1 MKALLVLIT
10 LTLQLT
16 PMAVAA
22 TQEAARVSESR
33 SEHTVEKYLPNI
45 RDRVRQCTILPFV
58 YDSNRVRKHQSLRSH
73 CPEVKLLST
82 AEGGGVAK
90 IHVYGQQ
97 FVARLIETEYTDGDF
112 YDVEIINTSTR
123 ESYRI
128 DNVLAF
134 GDVLLGVLGG
144 ETKGV
149 TEHLVTE

>member
-10 LTLQLT
+10 LSLQLT
-16 PMAVAA
+16 PLAVAA
-22 TQEAARVSESR
+22 TPYSSR
-33 SEHTVEKYLPNI
+33 ASEHTVERYLPNI

-58 YDSNRVRKHQSLRSH
+58 YDANHVRKEHSLRSH
-73 CPEVKLLST
+73 CPEVKLISS
-82 AEGGGVAK
+82 AQGEAIAK

-112 YDVEIINTSTR
+112 FDVEIINVGTR
-123 ESYRI
+123 ETYRI

-144 ETKGV
+144 ELHGV

>member
-22 TQEAARVSESR
+22 TQESSH
-33 SEHTVEKYLPNI
+33 SSDHTVEKYLPNI
-45 RDRVRQCTILPFV
+45 RDRVRQCTILPFI
-58 YDSNRVRKHQSLRSH
+58 YDSNHVRKEQSLRSH
-73 CPEVKLLST
+73 CPEVKLIKSVQ
-82 AEGGGVAK
+82 GGVVAK

-97 FVARLIETEYTDGDF
+97 FLARLIETEYTDGDF
-112 YDVEIINTSTR
+112 YDVEIVNAHTQ

-144 ETKGV
+144 ESKGV

>member
-22 TQEAARVSESR
+22 TQESSR
-33 SEHTVEKYLPNI
+33 ASDHSVEKYLPNI

-58 YDSNRVRKHQSLRSH
+58 YDANRIRKQKSLRSH
-73 CPEVKLLST
+73 CPEVKLIVNT
-82 AEGGGVAK
+82 QGNVVAK

-97 FVARLIETEYTDGDF
+97 FVARLIDTEYTDGDF
-112 YDVEIINTSTR
+112 YDVEIVNANTR

-134 GDVLLGVLGG
+134 GDVLLGVLEG